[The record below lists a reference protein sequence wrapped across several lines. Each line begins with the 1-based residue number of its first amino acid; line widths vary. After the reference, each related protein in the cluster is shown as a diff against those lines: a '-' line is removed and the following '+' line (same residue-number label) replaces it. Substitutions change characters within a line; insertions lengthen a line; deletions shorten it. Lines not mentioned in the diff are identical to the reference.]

1 MNTLRFYLLSLLL
14 LSVVFT
20 GCDSTVD
27 DEEGTAMVTLF
38 LQPTVDGTPL
48 SADLSKTYDINGS
61 TITFESARI
70 YISEIELLRNDGT
83 SVTFEGDVITAPAK
97 DENDAD
103 ISHTV
108 TDQIVLAKHDL
119 GVHKYMLGPADTG
132 EFTGIRYKVGIDGTT
147 NRLDASQVPADHPL
161 AKQTDRN
168 NHWNWSAGY
177 QFIRMDGMVDTDA
190 DSTPDEVWEI
200 HLGTPNFLTA
210 MEQSMDFEL
219 HADKSVDLHIIV
231 DYATLLSDIDFS
243 NPDER
248 LTHVADNLPMA
259 NKVGEM
265 IDDAFMFHGV
275 HETDGDSHS
284 HN

>member
-1 MNTLRFYLLSLLL
+1 MNMLRYTFLSLLIFGFV
-14 LSVVFT
+14 LS

-27 DEEGTAMVTLF
+27 DEDGTSMVTLF

-48 SADLSKTYDINGS
+48 SADLTKTYDLNGS
-61 TITFESARI
+61 TVTINSARI
-70 YISEIELLRNDGT
+70 YISEIELLKSDGT

-97 DENDAD
+97 DENDVD
-103 ISHTV
+103 ITHTV
-108 TDQIVLAKHDL
+108 TDRIVLAKHDQ
-119 GVHKYMLGPADTG
+119 GVHRYMLGAAENG
-132 EFTGIRYKVGIDGTT
+132 EYTGIRYKIGIDGTT

-177 QFIRMDGMVDTDA
+177 QYVRVDGNVDLDGDGA
-190 DSTPDEVWEI
+190 PEELWEV
-200 HLGTPNFLTA
+200 HLGTLNFLTE

-219 HADKSVDLHIIV
+219 HADQAVDLHIIV
-231 DYATLLSDIDFS
+231 DYATLLSDIDLT

-248 LTHVADNLPMA
+248 LTHTADNLPMA
-259 NKVGEM
+259 NKVGAM
-265 IDDAFMFHGV
+265 IDDAFTFHGV
-275 HETDGDSHS
+275 HDTADGHS